1 MAGGEGMGSLVRPG
15 QQTPVLASLTPR
27 EREIL
32 TLIAKGHSNRE
43 IARLLYVSESTV
55 KNHISSVYKK
65 VGVTGR
71 SRLVLLAIQNGLVS
85 PANLT

>member
-1 MAGGEGMGSLVRPG
+1 LAGGEGLGSRAKPG
-15 QQTPVLASLTPR
+15 QQTPALASLTPR

-65 VGVTGR
+65 VGLAGR

-85 PANLT
+85 PGNLT

>member
-1 MAGGEGMGSLVRPG
+1 MAGGEGLGSRARPG
-15 QQTPVLASLTPR
+15 QQAPALTSLTPR

-65 VGVTGR
+65 VGIAGR

-85 PANLT
+85 TDDLS

>member
-1 MAGGEGMGSLVRPG
+1 MAGGEGLGSRGGPVR
-15 QQTPVLASLTPR
+15 QTPALASLTPR

-65 VGVTGR
+65 VGVSGR

-85 PANLT
+85 PDKLM

>member
-1 MAGGEGMGSLVRPG
+1 MAGGDGVVSRTGPG
-15 QQTPVLASLTPR
+15 RQAPALASLTPR

-43 IARLLYVSESTV
+43 IAKTLYVSESTV

-65 VGVTGR
+65 VGLTGR
-71 SRLVLLAIQNGLVS
+71 SRLVLLAIQNGLVNPGEES
-85 PANLT
+85 